1 MFLNAF
7 SACNNLKEIHLEFI
21 LPKLLMIKGSQQ
33 MLKIGPST
41 SNFYVWASVLWR
53 VIALRLWVSSLL
65 LIKINFGPMWL
76 WKYST

>member
-21 LPKLLMIKGSQQ
+21 LPKLLMIKVSQQ

-41 SNFYVWASVLWR
+41 SNFYVWASVL
-53 VIALRLWVSSLL
+53 
-65 LIKINFGPMWL
+65 
-76 WKYST
+76 

>member
-7 SACNNLKEIHLEFI
+7 SACNNLKEIYLEFI

-41 SNFYVWASVLWR
+41 SNFYVWASVL
-53 VIALRLWVSSLL
+53 
-65 LIKINFGPMWL
+65 
-76 WKYST
+76 